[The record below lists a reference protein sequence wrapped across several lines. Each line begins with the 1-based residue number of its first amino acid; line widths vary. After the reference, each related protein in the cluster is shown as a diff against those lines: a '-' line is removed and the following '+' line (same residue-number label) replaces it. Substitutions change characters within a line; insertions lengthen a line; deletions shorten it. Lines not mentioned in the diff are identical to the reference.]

1 MKDNIVHSLDSGE
14 TNGANVLEILDQTAR
29 GYTTS
34 PRSLYSSV
42 YNALQKKVNDLHPSY
57 NRDDFNTLG
66 FNSEQDEVYSAFRKM
81 EDDVKAFDDLSKA
94 NAINSGS
101 VPEQT
106 PLMKN
111 LDYVELEIKKHLV
124 KVAES
129 DGNKFILPGEEPVR
143 YWSNRGQN
151 EQFLNTIYSLAPD
164 SKKGYKGKIG
174 QVLTKLSKKYNIP
187 FRLEGD
193 IDVLNSSMSN
203 IFKKD
208 INGVRNLSD
217 LSGEDAINTLDN
229 PGNPLNE
236 IMESTQSTIR
246 QRVADAR
253 LENRREYIRAQRGD
267 DEIISDDDLLYF
279 QGDADEAFVLS
290 IRENPNEFINQ
301 TGMLEIVDWDG
312 IEKGFEAMAKGS
324 EFKDVKLAS
333 EMLMDISNKTRS
345 NFDYMVQ
352 NLETI
357 DNFNI
362 GNIRNI
368 EELMQGY
375 LKESILKAKEEFLS
389 ALSTSKKNELLEAGV
404 IGLDENAKFVVEL
417 DDVLKEQI
425 IEQGFPISGL

>member
-1 MKDNIVHSLDSGE
+1 
-14 TNGANVLEILDQTAR
+14 
-29 GYTTS
+29 
-34 PRSLYSSV
+34 
-42 YNALQKKVNDLHPSY
+42 
-57 NRDDFNTLG
+57 
-66 FNSEQDEVYSAFRKM
+66 
-81 EDDVKAFDDLSKA
+81 
-94 NAINSGS
+94 
-101 VPEQT
+101 
-106 PLMKN
+106 
-111 LDYVELEIKKHLV
+111 
-124 KVAES
+124 
-129 DGNKFILPGEEPVR
+129 
-143 YWSNRGQN
+143 
-151 EQFLNTIYSLAPD
+151 
-164 SKKGYKGKIG
+164 
-174 QVLTKLSKKYNIP
+174 
-187 FRLEGD
+187 
-193 IDVLNSSMSN
+193 MSN

-208 INGVRNLSD
+208 INGVRNLSE

-267 DEIISDDDLLYF
+267 DEVISDDDLLYF